1 MLTTLKQNKKYII
14 LCLSLFIMALV
25 VYRHFYIDELPN
37 PDSIW
42 NGRYHKESYKWEM
55 ALGRYMI
62 RYWQLL
68 FLNTINPVLN
78 TILAIAVNAISAVL
92 IIRFLKINNI
102 ILQVTA
108 AVTLILSNHV
118 LSGLSYYYCYV
129 YYAFASLFMV
139 IAVILLQGKKGR
151 HPVIILIRLL
161 AALILI
167 CISLATYQAYISVYV
182 TLVAIWFLNQMLIY
196 ITNDTADNIPEARI
210 SEANKPEDHIKDTII
225 TTLIYISELIAAT
238 LVYLISN
245 KILINLNN
253 ITMDSGRGFDTIG
266 QLNIETVITGITSI
280 YTGFIDFYFGT
291 GMLDNDAIGIISN
304 VSNQAI
310 ISLKF
315 MNAILLIMIII
326 GLILLIIT
334 STCKPLLRNIF
345 SILLILTIV
354 MYPVFT
360 MLIVLVAPGCDIY
373 DTTGVMMLPCMSYIW
388 LVWAV
393 VMDNAIKKYSYNV
406 QRAIISV
413 VALLS
418 VLIIYTDISYA
429 DDTQSYMLANM
440 ERMSAVGDILSQDID
455 KYIVKNSDLQVC
467 VLGTIEYGN
476 YPDDNEAIR
485 ARMQWTTAYYRTVWE
500 NVSAQQS
507 IWKKYMKDYYGIKY
521 EAVDTSTAQTIYD
534 SEEFGQ
540 MPCYPEERSV
550 AEVDGVMVV
559 KLGENDISL
568 QTDK

>member
-25 VYRHFYIDELPN
+25 VYRHFYINELPN

-92 IIRFLKINNI
+92 IIRFLNINNI

-151 HPVIILIRLL
+151 HPVIILIRAL

-210 SEANKPEDHIKDTII
+210 SEANKSEDHIKDTII
-225 TTLIYISELIAAT
+225 TTLIYIAELIAAT

-245 KILINLNN
+245 KILININN

-266 QLNIETVITGITSI
+266 QLNIKTVITGITSI
-280 YTGFIDFYFGT
+280 YTGFIDSYFGT
-291 GMLDNDAIGIISN
+291 GMLDNDAIGIIGN

-326 GLILLIIT
+326 GLISLIIT

-345 SILLILTIV
+345 SILLILTIA

-393 VMDNAIKKYSYNV
+393 VMDNAIKKYSYNI
-406 QRAIISV
+406 QRMLISV
-413 VALLS
+413 IALLS
-418 VLIIYTDISYA
+418 VLIVYTDISYA

-440 ERMSAVGDILSQDID
+440 ERISAVGDMLSQDID
-455 KYIVKNSDLQVC
+455 KYVEKNSDLQVC

-476 YPDDNEAIR
+476 YPDDNEDIR
-485 ARMQWTTAYYRTVWE
+485 ARMHWTTAYYRTVWE

-521 EAVDTSTAQTIYD
+521 EAVDTNAAQTIYD

-540 MPCYPEERSV
+540 MPCYPEKGSV
-550 AEVDGVMVV
+550 AEVDGIMVV

-568 QTDK
+568 QTYK

>member
-1 MLTTLKQNKKYII
+1 MQASLKKIKKYII

-68 FLNTINPVLN
+68 FLNTINPVFN

-151 HPVIILIRLL
+151 HPVIILIRAL

-167 CISLATYQAYISVYV
+167 CISLATYQAYISVYI
-182 TLVAIWFLNQMLIY
+182 TLVAIWFLSQMLIY
-196 ITNDTADNIPEARI
+196 ITNDTADNIPEAHI
-210 SEANKPEDHIKDTII
+210 SEANKPEAHIKDTII
-225 TTLIYISELIAAT
+225 TTLIYIAELIAAT

-245 KILINLNN
+245 KILINLND

-266 QLNIETVITGITSI
+266 QLNIKTVITGITSI

-310 ISLKF
+310 ISLEF

-326 GLILLIIT
+326 GLISLIIT

-440 ERMSAVGDILSQDID
+440 ERMSAVGDMLSQDID
-455 KYIVKNSDLQVC
+455 KYVEKNSDLQVC

-485 ARMQWTTAYYRTVWE
+485 ARMHWTTAYYRTVWE

-540 MPCYPEERSV
+540 MPCYPEEGSV
-550 AEVDGVMVV
+550 TEVDGIMVV
-559 KLGENDISL
+559 KLGE
-568 QTDK
+568 K